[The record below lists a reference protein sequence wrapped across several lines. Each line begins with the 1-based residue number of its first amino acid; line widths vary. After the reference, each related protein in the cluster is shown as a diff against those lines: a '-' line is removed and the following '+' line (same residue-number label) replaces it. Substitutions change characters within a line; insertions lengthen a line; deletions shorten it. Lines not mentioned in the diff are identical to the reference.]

1 MTAFEIALAFALVV
15 LCLCLVMILIRF
27 IKGPDLPDRVSAFDL
42 FSATVIGIISIF
54 AVWSGTTSYLDVAIV
69 ISLITFLGAM
79 SFAYFLTK
87 RIRNKPEK
95 KINDGD
101 NS

>member
-1 MTAFEIALAFALVV
+1 MTAFEIALVFALAI
-15 LCLCLVMILIRF
+15 LCLCLIMILIRF

-42 FSATVIGIISIF
+42 FSASVIGIIATT
-54 AVWSGTTSYLDVAIV
+54 AVLSDNASYLDVAIV
-69 ISLITFLGAM
+69 ISLISFLGAM

-87 RIRNKPEK
+87 RVKSKPEK
-95 KINDGD
+95 KYDNGD